1 MNDISYIVSG
11 SYLSKEVKSYCKC
24 HKLKFEKY
32 TENGFV
38 GSQLTNIK
46 AGMEYNPNNGKL
58 ISIPIRKI
66 GRKRIYTDFTCYLDK
81 DIVDNGRIFNYR

>member
-1 MNDISYIVSG
+1 MENTKNEVSG
-11 SYLSKEVKSYCKC
+11 SYLPKQVKDYCKY

-38 GSQLTNIK
+38 GSQLIDVK

-58 ISIPIRKI
+58 ISIPIIKI
-66 GRKRIYTDFTCYLDK
+66 GNKRIYRAFICYSDN